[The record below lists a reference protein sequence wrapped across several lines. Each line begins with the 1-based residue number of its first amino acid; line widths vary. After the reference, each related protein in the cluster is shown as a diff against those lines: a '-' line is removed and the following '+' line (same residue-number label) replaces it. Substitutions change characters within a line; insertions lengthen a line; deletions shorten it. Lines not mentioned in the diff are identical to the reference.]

1 MAYYTIQRTNC
12 VKNPRASV
20 DVKGWDSYNE
30 YVVRVEITPVSLPDG
45 ATTAFAVPGTP
56 TGLPA
61 ISDHWA
67 LPADV
72 EPGED
77 YLFAGCWAYVD
88 GVAPHKVSFWGSLK
102 FFDSDSNEISWMAFA
117 HDEQAPLD
125 SFEPFVGL
133 IKVPEGAETFHV
145 FIKVDAVYEDDEMQP
160 DLYFTKV
167 FVENAYGRARLPFDY
182 ADGDSDGWSW
192 TGTAHDSYSLKSTT
206 EESSI
211 IEPTETELTIPSGAW
226 LTLDPMTE
234 DLFLGVIYGAP
245 ECYFRA
251 SGINAEFSTLAE
263 IVEWGTAFEVTW
275 TAEEGYDITDVLL
288 DEVSIGICS
297 SKSWSSF
304 TEDHAIHVDCE
315 AITVTVNYI
324 AAEHGTITGTATQNI
339 TYDTEGGTQVTAV
352 PDEGYVFVEWSDG
365 RTIATRS
372 DRDLLEDADLTAT
385 FALAPDTSVTLT
397 YTAGDHGS
405 LEGDTEQE
413 VTIGLSGTPVE
424 AIPDAG
430 YSFEKW
436 DDDAVANPRIEV
448 AVSVDVTVEASF
460 ILGVYH
466 TLAYTAGANGSITG
480 DTSQT
485 VEDGKD
491 GTVVKAVAD
500 SGYRFNGW
508 SDGGVTAQ
516 RCEFVVEDDLS
527 VTASFVEVVEEPAS
541 YSLTYVA
548 GAHGSIQGSA
558 SQTVTPGANGSRVT
572 AFPETG
578 YVFVG
583 WSDDYPAPSRI
594 AAAVHA
600 DLSVTATFAVLTHT
614 LRYSTCRHG
623 DITGTTKQT
632 VAHGGSGT
640 QVTAVPHTGYH
651 FVKWSDGDTS
661 ATRTDNN
668 VSASRYLWARMR
680 RDS

>member
-1 MAYYTIQRTNC
+1 MILQRTNR
-12 VKNPRASV
+12 VKNPRGASGV
-20 DVKGWDSYNE
+20 SGWDSYNE
-30 YVVRVEITPVSLPDG
+30 YVVRVEAAPVPLPNG
-45 ATTAFAVPGTP
+45 TTTAFAVPGTP

-67 LPADV
+67 LPTDV

-125 SFEPFVGL
+125 SFEPFIGL

-167 FVENAYGRARLPFDY
+167 FVENAYGRARLPWDY
-182 ADGDSDGWSW
+182 ADGDSDGWEW
-192 TGTAHDSYSLKSTT
+192 EGTAHDSYSLKSTT
-206 EESSI
+206 EEGSI

-234 DLFLGVIYGAP
+234 DLFLGVIYGEPVCYYQCAGKGGIALIDPVVATVDWGDPFDGAWPP
-245 ECYFRA
+245 ETGY
-251 SGINAEFSTLAE
+251 E
-263 IVEWGTAFEVTW
+263 IVDVT
-275 TAEEGYDITDVLL
+275 ENG
-288 DEVSIGICS
+288 VSIGTVDG
-297 SKSWSSF
+297 KHWDAF
-304 TEDHAIHVDCE
+304 TESVVVIVETTGVTHEVHYVAADH
-315 AITVTVNYI
+315 
-324 AAEHGTITGTATQNI
+324 GSITGTATQ
-339 TYDTEGGTQVTAV
+339 DLVFGTGYGETVTAV
-352 PDEGYVFVEWSDG
+352 PDEGYIFVQWSDG
-365 RTIATRS
+365 VLDPWRE
-372 DRDLLEDADLTAT
+372 DRDLLEDTELTAT

-413 VTIGLSGTPVE
+413 VTVGLSGTPVE
-424 AIPDAG
+424 AVPDAG

-436 DDDAVANPRIEV
+436 DDDSVANPRIEV

-466 TLAYTAGANGSITG
+466 TLAYAAGANGSITG
-480 DTSQT
+480 DVSQT

-500 SGYRFNGW
+500 SGYRFDGW
-508 SDGGVTAQ
+508 SDGGMTAQ
-516 RCEFVVEDDLS
+516 RCEFAVEDDFS

-541 YSLTYVA
+541 YSLTYAA
-548 GAHGSIQGSA
+548 GAHGSIQGTA
-558 SQTVTPGANGSRVT
+558 SQTVAPGANGSRVT
-572 AFPETG
+572 AVPDTG
-578 YVFVG
+578 YVFAG

-600 DLSVTATFAVLTHT
+600 DLSVTATFAALTHT
-614 LRYSTCRHG
+614 LHYSTCRHG
-623 DITGTTKQT
+623 HITGTAKQT

-640 QVTAVPHTGYH
+640 QVTAVPITGYH
-651 FVKWSDGDTS
+651 FVKWNDGSTS
-661 ATRTDNN
+661 ATRTDSN
-668 VSASRYLWARMR
+668 VTASRYLWARMR
-680 RDS
+680 RNS